1 MYKQSF
7 DLPEWIWLST
17 VYGHNYIAT
26 ELKAS
31 VVLMTDLATF
41 FLSHETSHYIDYYTI
56 NYTDCV

>member
-1 MYKQSF
+1 
-7 DLPEWIWLST
+7 LST